1 MTEIICRGLNA
12 YEVDFIKAVDGL
24 SCSAQT
30 FHAQPY
36 TLVYANIFPTT
47 ELSSRTSC
55 HFQPG

>member
-1 MTEIICRGLNA
+1 MHMKLI
-12 YEVDFIKAVDGL
+12 FIKAVDGL
-24 SCSAQT
+24 SCSAQM

-36 TLVYANIFPTT
+36 TLVYTNIFPTT